1 MENEVKDFVEEEI
14 PTLTFEVIEETPVV
28 ETVKPEESPLEVKKD
43 VTQKEVTALAE
54 AQLSPKE
61 KEMVKAF
68 VDKIDLNN
76 TNAVLQY
83 GASTQKKMADFS
95 NKALTN
101 IKTKDMGEIGDMI
114 TGLVTEL
121 KSFDVEEEGGG
132 FLGFFKRKANSLTN
146 LKAKYDKAEVNV
158 AKISDALEGHQV
170 QLLKDVE
177 FLDKMYD
184 LNLSYFKEISMYIIA
199 GKEKLE
205 IAKATELETLK
216 QKALASGLPEDAQLV
231 KDYENMLERFEKKI
245 NDLELSRMIALQ
257 TAPQIRLIQ
266 NSDTVMVDK
275 IQSTLVNTIPLWKN
289 QMAIAIGIQ
298 HSTDAAIA
306 QRQVSDMT
314 NELLKKNATALKVA
328 TIETAKEAERGIVD
342 METLRNTNE
351 SLISTLDEVMRI
363 QTEGRE
369 KRRQAEIDLQN
380 MENQLKDKLL
390 TISVGQNAKQPEEV

>member
-1 MENEVKDFVEEEI
+1 MENEVKDFVEEDI
-14 PTLTFEVIEETPVV
+14 PTLTFDVIEEVPVV
-28 ETVKPEESPLEVKKD
+28 ETIKPEESPLEVKKNA
-43 VTQKEVTALAE
+43 TEKEVTALAE
-54 AQLSPKE
+54 SQLSPKE

-184 LNLSYFKEISMYIIA
+184 LNLSYFKELSMYIIA
-199 GKEKLE
+199 GKEKVE
-205 IAKATELETLK
+205 IARTTELEELK

-245 NDLELSRMIALQ
+245 NDLELSRMISLQ

-306 QRQVSDMT
+306 QRQVTDMT
-314 NELLKKNATALKVA
+314 NELLKKNASALKVA

>member
-1 MENEVKDFVEEEI
+1 MDQQLNELNEIVETEVPTLSFDVVEEAEVPAVRVEETAVQKANELAETQLTPQERQMVKDFV
-14 PTLTFEVIEETPVV
+14 
-28 ETVKPEESPLEVKKD
+28 
-43 VTQKEVTALAE
+43 Q
-54 AQLSPKE
+54 
-61 KEMVKAF
+61 
-68 VDKIDLNN
+68 KIDLSN

-83 GASTQKKMADFS
+83 GAATQKKMADFS
-95 NKALTN
+95 GKALEN

-121 KSFDVEEEGGG
+121 KSFEVIEEEKG
-132 FLGFFKRKANSLTN
+132 LKAFFKRKSNEVTS

-158 AKISDALEGHQV
+158 ARISDALEGHQI

-184 LNLSYFKEISMYIIA
+184 LNLTYFKEISMYILA

-205 IAKATELETLK
+205 QARSTELAELRV
-216 QKALASGLPEDAQLV
+216 KAMASGLPEDAQLV
-231 KDYENMLERFEKKI
+231 KDYENMCERFEKKI

-289 QMAIAIGIQ
+289 QMAIAIGIE
-298 HSTDAAIA
+298 HSTEAAEA

-314 NELLKKNATALKVA
+314 NELLKKNAAALKMA

-342 METLRNTNE
+342 METLKNTNE

-380 MENQLKDKLL
+380 MENQLKDRLL
-390 TISVGQNAKQPEEV
+390 QLSTGQEATTV

>member
-1 MENEVKDFVEEEI
+1 MDQEFKEFTDAAVPTLSFDVVEEVEETTKRVEEEA
-14 PTLTFEVIEETPVV
+14 
-28 ETVKPEESPLEVKKD
+28 VKKS
-43 VTQKEVTALAE
+43 TELAE
-54 AQLSPKE
+54 TQLTPQE
-61 KEMVKAF
+61 KQMVMEF

-76 TNAVLQY
+76 TNAILQY

-95 NKALTN
+95 GKALEN
-101 IKTKDMGEIGDMI
+101 IKTKDMGEIGGMI
-114 TGLVTEL
+114 TDLVTEL
-121 KSFDVEEEGGG
+121 KSFEIVDEDAKG
-132 FLGFFKRKANSLTN
+132 LKAFFKKKSNEVTS

-158 AKISDALEGHQV
+158 ARISDALEGHQI

-184 LNLSYFKEISMYIIA
+184 LNLSYFKEISMYILA
-199 GKEKLE
+199 GKEKLNQVRE
-205 IAKATELETLK
+205 TELAEMK

-231 KDYENMLERFEKKI
+231 KDYENMCERFEKKI
-245 NDLELSRMIALQ
+245 NDLELSRMVALQ

-289 QMAIAIGIQ
+289 QMAIAIGVQ
-298 HSTDAAIA
+298 HATDAAEA

-314 NELLKKNATALKVA
+314 NELLKKNAAALKVA

-342 METLRNTNE
+342 METLKNTNE

-369 KRRQAEIDLQN
+369 RRRQAELDLQE
-380 MENQLKDKLL
+380 MENQLKQRLL
-390 TISVGQNAKQPEEV
+390 QLSDEKGSAI